1 MKATTGVRSPI
12 YMEVSSADKD
22 LLALKLNGDP
32 KSHGLTLGPCKMSIK
47 EALIRCWV
55 QLGS

>member
-1 MKATTGVRSPI
+1 
-12 YMEVSSADKD
+12 MEVSSADKD
-22 LLALKLNGDP
+22 LLALKLNSDP
-32 KSHGLTLGPCKMSIK
+32 KSHGLTLGPCKTSIK